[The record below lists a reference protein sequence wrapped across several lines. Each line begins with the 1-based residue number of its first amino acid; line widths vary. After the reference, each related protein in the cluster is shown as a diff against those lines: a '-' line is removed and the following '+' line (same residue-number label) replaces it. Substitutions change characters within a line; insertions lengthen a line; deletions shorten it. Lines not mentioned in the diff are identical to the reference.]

1 MPPAVHVERFTVR
14 HREADRYGDLRLAGW
29 FDFLQEAAANHAALL
44 GVGMAALR
52 GESRTWVLSRLKL
65 EIGRS
70 PRIGETVAVETWPN
84 GFRRLHAARQ
94 FRVTGEGGEEIGRAS
109 SRWLLLDAVRLRPLR
124 LDSLPTELP
133 DNSAR
138 PDYFPLEEKLPAR
151 GLAAT
156 LQIPVR
162 FSMEDVNGHLNNAEY
177 AGMVQDFAAQ
187 ARPDRPPRF
196 RDVELHYLSA
206 VRMPETLAV
215 GGELS
220 GNELFVEGTASGAV
234 CFTARALLA

>member
-44 GVGMAALR
+44 GVGMAALQQ
-52 GESRTWVLSRLKL
+52 ESRIWVLSRLKL
-65 EIGRS
+65 EIERS
-70 PRIGETVAVETWPN
+70 PRIGETVAVETYPN

-94 FRVTGEGGEEIGRAS
+94 FRVTGENGAEIGRAS

-124 LDSLPTELP
+124 LDLLPVELP

-151 GLAAT
+151 DLAPS
-156 LQIPVR
+156 LRIPVR
-162 FSMEDVNGHLNNAEY
+162 YSMEDVNGHLNNAEY

-196 RDVELHYLSA
+196 HSVELHYLSA

-220 GNELFVEGTASGAV
+220 GNELFVEGAADTVS
-234 CFTARALLA
+234 FTAQALLD